1 MKKIALTLST
11 IFMTLTLMACSNQSK
26 LNKSHENV
34 SSTSSSK
41 ATSTDKETK
50 GDKKQNSIKVNP
62 KHNQVL
68 WNQDK
73 ARQLESF
80 MQRWQAEMKQNY
92 TSYYPGKDVNY
103 YGIKYPTA
111 LNANNIAVNKIKA
124 TLSWSTTGK
133 GKSDFNVVA
142 IYSDAENTK
151 MGAHLYFFTI
161 ASNGKPVV
169 LFTNQNQGTPDM
181 LVHFAPTQNAD
192 LEKGFDQIVD
202 TNIQ

>member
-1 MKKIALTLST
+1 
-11 IFMTLTLMACSNQSK
+11 MTLTLMACSNQSK